1 MSATQ
6 YQSPIQRLFRE
17 AFDKGNLAA
26 VDEVLISDCIVHN
39 SETGLINNIDGI
51 KRLISILRTAFPDLQ
66 CVVEDEIMDGRKVAA
81 YWTLSGTHEG
91 IFNGISPTGKSMK
104 IQGIIFARLANGM
117 ITEYWISIDQYGMLQ
132 QLGIIPR

>member
-17 AFDKGNLAA
+17 AFDKGNLAV

-39 SETGLINNIDGI
+39 SETGLINDIDVM
-51 KRLISILRTAFPDLQ
+51 KRLISTFRTAFPDLQ
-66 CVVEDEIMDGRKVAA
+66 CVVEDEIMDVRKVAA
-81 YWTLSGTHEG
+81 YWTMSGTHKGLYMG
-91 IFNGISPTGKSMK
+91 ITPTGKSMK
-104 IQGIIFARLANGM
+104 IQGIIFASLANGM